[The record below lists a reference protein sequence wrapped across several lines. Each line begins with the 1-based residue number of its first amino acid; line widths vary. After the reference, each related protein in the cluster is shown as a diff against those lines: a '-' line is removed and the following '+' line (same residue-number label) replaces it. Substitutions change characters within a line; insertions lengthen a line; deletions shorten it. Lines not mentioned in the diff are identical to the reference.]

1 MLSLKRTFLSVVFVL
16 AVPAAAHAQLLPK
29 AEYTCNF
36 KNPDP
41 QDRSGESVVYR
52 CHPISGD
59 KAPVFSVAVLK
70 GTPEEVNRAHGYLL
84 APEAEIGPL
93 SEAVDL
99 VKFGLSQQSFVLR
112 GSLENVVSCFSNNLF
127 NSLTPEFRANLA
139 AFEEGYRQRLGA
151 AAKYP
156 APQLRLAATGIELDN
171 IMTAVGYQHGTIG
184 SMLTAEKNCPG
195 DLFLRV
201 ILNGGLKLVGKDKG
215 LGCTAFAVPGR
226 TRNGKGLSREGLV
239 FGRTLDAELM
249 RSWNRVPVLFIV
261 HEKGRDDQGRSYL
274 SYVATG
280 AAGLIYAGGISG
292 YNTAGITVSLHQM
305 YASDAVLSVPAR
317 QPRKAA
323 LAPVVTQMILR
334 EARSIEDAVEI
345 AGRYQAIATWT
356 ILIAEAKTGKA
367 GAIEISKGGVKLV
380 RQTKGQPI
388 AQTNHAFSRE
398 QQAYAFFPNYNKY
411 NETHTRMATLEKAF
425 SRLQR
430 QAAQGHPFDAGQA
443 IAQLAN
449 HEDANGRF
457 QSFGTTSVKGYDV
470 MSAVMLPQAR
480 KIYMSVGDF
489 APSPHATFLGFQLD
503 EKLNPVALTGTLRDQ
518 TLAGTPGVLQS
529 LQDYVQARLAYEFK
543 NYAEAERLLREA
555 IAHASDAGLNGADP
569 AWEERKAGALRVYNY
584 ILARLLAMKATRE
597 LDPRRSVF
605 TRLLTVRARQKP
617 DGAAKPDEER
627 AAAYAESRAL
637 FEAVIKDPAVLPYQR
652 ALAEYYYGLA
662 ELQLGKNQGIPAA
675 RLSQETAVFVKDA
688 LGVFQSASAEL
699 ESGLKIKEMADNISN
714 AQKVLDGRADRSL
727 KAGDIDWVVM
737 R

>member
-1 MLSLKRTFLSVVFVL
+1 MLSLKRTLLCVAFAL
-16 AVPAAAHAQLLPK
+16 AAPAAAHADLLPK

-36 KNPDP
+36 KNPEP
-41 QDRSGESVVYR
+41 KDRDGESVLYR
-52 CHPISGD
+52 CRPTSGD
-59 KAPVFSVAVLK
+59 NVPVFTVAVLK
-70 GTPEEVNRAHGYLL
+70 GTPEEVNRAHGFLL
-84 APEAEIGPL
+84 AREAEMGPL
-93 SEAVDL
+93 SEAVEL

-112 GSLENVVSCFSNNLF
+112 GSLENVVTCFSKNLF
-127 NSLTPEFRANLA
+127 NSLNPEFRANLA
-139 AFEEGYRQRLGA
+139 AFEDGYRERLGR

-171 IMTAVGYQHGTIG
+171 IMTAVGYQHGTAG

-195 DLFLRV
+195 DLFLKV

-226 TRNGKGLSREGLV
+226 TRNGKVLSREGLV

-261 HEKGRDDQGRSYL
+261 HEQGRDDQGRPYL

-280 AAGLIYAGGISG
+280 SAGLIYAGGISG

-305 YASDAVLSVPAR
+305 YASDAVLSVPASE
-317 QPRKAA
+317 PRKAA
-323 LAPVVTQMILR
+323 LAPVVTQLILR
-334 EARSIEDAVEI
+334 EARSIEDAVKI
-345 AGRYQAIATWT
+345 ASRYQAIATWT

-380 RQTKGQPI
+380 RQTQGQPI
-388 AQTNHAFSRE
+388 AQTNHAFGPE

-425 SRLQR
+425 ARLQAP
-430 QAAQGHPFDAGQA
+430 QAHAFDAGQA

-457 QSFGTTSVKGYDV
+457 QPFGTTSVKGYDV

-543 NYAEAERLLREA
+543 NYAEAERLLRQA
-555 IAHASDAGLNGADP
+555 IAHAGDAGLNGADP
-569 AWEERKAGALRVYNY
+569 AWEERKAGALRTYNY
-584 ILARLLAMKATRE
+584 ILARMLAMKATRE

-605 TRLLTVRARQKP
+605 TRLLTVRARQKG
-617 DGAAKPDEER
+617 DSGTKPDEER
-627 AAAYAESRAL
+627 AAAYNEARAL
-637 FEAVIKDPAVLPYQR
+637 FETVIKDPAVLPYQR
-652 ALAEYYYGLA
+652 ALTEYYYGLA
-662 ELQLGKNQGIPAA
+662 EVNFEKNQGMPAA
-675 RLSQETAVFVKDA
+675 RLSPETAVLVKDA
-688 LGVFQSASAEL
+688 AGVFQSASAEL
-699 ESGLKIKEMADNISN
+699 EPGIKIKEMAENVAN
-714 AQKVLDGRADRSL
+714 AQKLLDGRADRSL